1 MDMALRLTL
10 TAFLVSLG
18 TICMSIPN
26 AMASNTGTWPYDFG
40 SFPYG
45 VWEYRST
52 HYFNGGY
59 PARQYGY
66 YEYAYPYGTP
76 YGYPQTYYYPYYVP
90 RYRR

>member
-1 MDMALRLTL
+1 MMTLKKALYVTGVLVGISMAHVTY
-10 TAFLVSLG
+10 
-18 TICMSIPN
+18 
-26 AMASNTGTWPYDFG
+26 ASNTGTWPYDFG